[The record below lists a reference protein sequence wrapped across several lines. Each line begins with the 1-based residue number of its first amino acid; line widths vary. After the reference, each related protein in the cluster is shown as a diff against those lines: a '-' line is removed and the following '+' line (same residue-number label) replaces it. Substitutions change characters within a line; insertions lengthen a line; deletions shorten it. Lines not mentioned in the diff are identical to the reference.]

1 VDRGYGDV
9 LGAGR
14 LHHAWPRFVC
24 RRMLGEVTWSEI
36 GMFQISVVAC
46 AA

>member
-1 VDRGYGDV
+1 MCSAPDGYITP
-9 LGAGR
+9 
-14 LHHAWPRFVC
+14 WPRFVC
-24 RRMLGEVTWSEI
+24 RRVLGEVTWSEI